1 MYQWQSLL
9 ADGND
14 CFHKKDWSQAEY
26 YYKDAAFC
34 LELLCATNTKD
45 IQLLMGWICALH
57 NLATLFE
64 VQNNPDLSLKYLLIP
79 HNRMLSITASNEQCE
94 DMKLIAS
101 NALKIT
107 FMPIL
112 MFSKRHPICPSCQ
125 QSLEEFKQN
134 LEAQQCDIH

>member
-1 MYQWQSLL
+1 MHQWQNLL

-14 CFHKKDWSQAEY
+14 NFHKKNWLQAESS
-26 YYKDAAFC
+26 YKEAAFH
-34 LELLCATNTKD
+34 LDMLWTTDTKN
-45 IQLLMGWICALH
+45 IQLLMAWISVSH
-57 NLATLFE
+57 NLSTLFE

-79 HNRMLSITASNEQCE
+79 HNRMLSMTTSNEQCE

-112 MFSKRHPICPSCQ
+112 LFSNRYPICPSCQ
-125 QSLEEFKQN
+125 KSLEEFKQN
-134 LEAQQCDIH
+134 LDAQQYEVH